1 MHQLAKHVSASVG
14 SMTLGMKVVEDSATS
29 HHSQLADQIWA
40 ELDTKGDEW
49 KREREGIEKSL
60 GDKIAA
66 LEEVILAIIY

>member
-1 MHQLAKHVSASVG
+1 MSAR
-14 SMTLGMKVVEDSATS
+14 SMTLDMKAAEKSATS
-29 HHSQLADQIWA
+29 HQSQLADQIWA

-66 LEEVILAIIY
+66 LQEVSFTMIY